1 MTNTSLR
8 WGREYNNARE
18 SEKRLQCIL
27 SDIRRYSVSEHPT
40 AMDLGANTGFFSLG
54 LADAGFRVAA
64 VEPPSDK
71 SMSYVGVTEYRH
83 WVQYRED
90 LPEGPFDVSL
100 VLSVLHHIPAWMSV
114 LNGVLERT
122 ESLVYVEVPHPE
134 RVRLSR
140 DAARALFAHD
150 WPLNVRQLENALIA
164 ATSLAGDNEI
174 DTQVAGRVEGSHRL
188 A

>member
-8 WGREYNNARE
+8 WGQGYNDSRE
-18 SEKRLQCIL
+18 SGKRLQCIL
-27 SDIRRYSVSEHPT
+27 DDIKQNPVSEHPT
-40 AMDLGANTGFFSLG
+40 AMDLGANTGFFSRG

-71 SMSYVGVTEYRH
+71 DLSYPGVTEYRH

-90 LPEGPFDVSL
+90 LPSGPFDVSL

-122 ESLVYVEVPHPE
+122 THHVYVEVPHPDE
-134 RVRLSR
+134 RHPKWFGSR
-140 DAARALFAHD
+140 
-150 WPLNVRQLENALIA
+150 E
-164 ATSLAGDNEI
+164 SLAYLRKLPNAVQIGEHYES
-174 DTQVAGRVEGSHRL
+174 THRL
-188 A
+188 KRPLFCIEVL